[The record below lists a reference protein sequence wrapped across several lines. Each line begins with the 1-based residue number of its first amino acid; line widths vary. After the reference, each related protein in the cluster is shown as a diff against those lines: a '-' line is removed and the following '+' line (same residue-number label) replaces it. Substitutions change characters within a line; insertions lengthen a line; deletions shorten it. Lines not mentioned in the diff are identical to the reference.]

1 MICIYDEAFTI
12 NEMLEETGR
21 CKDCK
26 FDCPNAGKQMDDQSE
41 NMSYIE
47 MFQRLEAKLDI
58 EIRKNGSD
66 TDEAKRL
73 TEMIKQLQ
81 LICLEVNNY
90 WKQ

>member
-1 MICIYDEAFTI
+1 
-12 NEMLEETGR
+12 
-21 CKDCK
+21 
-26 FDCPNAGKQMDDQSE
+26 
-41 NMSYIE
+41 MSYIE

-81 LICLEVNNY
+81 LICLEVTNY